1 VRRRIASFVIIVQLI
16 LFLAHG
22 FVYWTWLSFFGAP
35 DPLSS
40 GTAKIVLAFLSVSFV
55 VASLIGF
62 RYSNILIRVFYTIAA
77 VWLAMLNFFIIA
89 ASLCWVSYGLTAIF
103 RVHVER
109 RTIASSLFGLAVCV
123 CAYALVNARWTRVRR
138 ISVKLPN
145 LPDSWRGR
153 VAALVGDTHLGHV
166 RGRGFS
172 RRIVAMI
179 NRFHP
184 DVVFITGDL
193 YDGTAVDLD
202 HVTQP
207 WTDLAAPLGAYFVE
221 GNHEEFSD
229 SRKYLD
235 AVRKCGIRV
244 LSNEKASVDGLD
256 LIGVPYRTVVRPPEL
271 QSALRE
277 LGTDR
282 NRASVLLA
290 HAPDHVEIAEEAGIG
305 LQLSGHT
312 HRGQFFPW
320 TWITSRIYGP
330 FVYGLSRSGN
340 LWVYTTSGAG
350 TWGPPVRLGA
360 PPEIVLIRFDT

>member
-1 VRRRIASFVIIVQLI
+1 MRRRIATFVIIAQLI

-22 FVYWTWLSFFGAP
+22 FIYWTWLSFLGP
-35 DPLSS
+35 SDPLAGGS
-40 GTAKIVLAFLSVSFV
+40 AKIALAFLSISFV
-55 VASLIGF
+55 AASLIGF
-62 RYSNILIRVFYTIAA
+62 RYSNFLIRVFYTVAA
-77 VWLAMLNFFIIA
+77 VWMGLLNYLILAAFL
-89 ASLCWVSYGLTAIF
+89 SWVSYGLTAIF
-103 RVHVER
+103 HLQIER
-109 RTIASSLFGLAVCV
+109 RNIALLLFGLAVCTCV
-123 CAYALVNARWTRVRR
+123 YALVNARWTRVRR

-145 LPDSWRGR
+145 LPNSWRGR

-172 RRIVAMI
+172 RRIVGML
-179 NRFHP
+179 NRLKP

-202 HVTQP
+202 RVTQP
-207 WTDLAAPLGAYFVE
+207 WTNLAAPLGAYFVE

-244 LSNEKASVDGLD
+244 LSNEKTSVDGLD
-256 LIGVPYRTVVRPPEL
+256 LIGVPYRTVVRPAEL
-271 QSALRE
+271 LSALRE
-277 LGTDR
+277 LVTDR
-282 NRASVLLA
+282 NRASILLA
-290 HAPDHVEIAEEAGIG
+290 HAPDHVEIAEEAGVS

-320 TWITSRIYGP
+320 TWVTARIYGQ

-360 PPEIVLIRFDT
+360 PPEIVLIHFDS